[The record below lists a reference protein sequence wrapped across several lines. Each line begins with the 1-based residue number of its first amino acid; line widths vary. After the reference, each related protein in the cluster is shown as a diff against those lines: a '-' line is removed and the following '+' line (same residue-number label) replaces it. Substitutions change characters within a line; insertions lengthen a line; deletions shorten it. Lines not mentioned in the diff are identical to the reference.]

1 MNAKVRINRYLAQAG
16 LGSRRKCEK
25 LVRSGV
31 VSVNGERVEELTF
44 TVDPERDSVSVEG
57 EPIDGLEKRIMLV
70 LNKPAGV
77 ISAVTDS
84 FNRRTVIDIARDN
97 GYRERLFPVGRLDMD
112 TTGILILTNDGEVAN
127 RLMHPR
133 YKVEK
138 TYLVTVEG
146 SVSGKTVARISGG
159 IEKGAFRTAPC
170 RVQVVRRSDD
180 RTDLAVTLKEGK
192 KRQVKKMFELFGHRV
207 IRLHRSAI
215 GGMTFEDCAVG
226 DIRGLRR
233 EERRQLR
240 ALIGLS

>member
-1 MNAKVRINRYLAQAG
+1 MSSKVRINRFLAQAG
-16 LGSRRKCEK
+16 FGSRRRCEE
-25 LVRSGV
+25 LIRQGV
-31 VSVNGERVEELTF
+31 VSVNGEHVDTLSVTI
-44 TVDPERDSVSVEG
+44 DPERDSVSVYG
-57 EPIDGLEKRIMLV
+57 EPIEDFEKPIMLV

-97 GYRERLFPVGRLDMD
+97 GYRERLFPVGRLDLD

-146 SVSGKTVARISGG
+146 SVAEKTVTRISGG
-159 IEKGAFRTAPC
+159 LGRGNFRTRPC
-170 RVQVVRRSDD
+170 RVQVVKRFEN
-180 RTDLAVTLKEGK
+180 RTELVVTLKEGK

-207 IRLHRSAI
+207 VRLHRSAI
-215 GGMTFEDCAVG
+215 GGMTFEDCALG
-226 DIRGLRR
+226 DIRRLRP

-240 ALIGLS
+240 TLIGLS